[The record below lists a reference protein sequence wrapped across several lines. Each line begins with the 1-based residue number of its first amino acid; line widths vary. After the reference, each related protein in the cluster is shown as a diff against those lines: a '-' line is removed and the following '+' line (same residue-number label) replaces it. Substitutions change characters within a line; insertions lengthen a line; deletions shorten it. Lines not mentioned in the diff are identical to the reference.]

1 MTARF
6 RPHPQPGSAHR
17 IARAPTTGGDNAR
30 GRPTLAEQR
39 AETITLESDVSTE
52 DDGCAHHWQI
62 ATPNGVTS
70 EGVCKRC
77 GKSRAFLNY
86 SQRKMMVR
94 SVKSNGNGNKP
105 R

>member
-1 MTARF
+1 MV
-6 RPHPQPGSAHR
+6 
-17 IARAPTTGGDNAR
+17 
-30 GRPTLAEQR
+30 EQR
-39 AETITLESDVSTE
+39 ADTITLEPDVSTV
-52 DDGCAHHWQI
+52 DDCAHHWQI

-94 SVKSNGNGNKP
+94 SVKSNGNSNNSNGNGNKS

>member
-1 MTARF
+1 
-6 RPHPQPGSAHR
+6 
-17 IARAPTTGGDNAR
+17 
-30 GRPTLAEQR
+30 LAQQQ
-39 AETITLESDVSTE
+39 AETITLEPEVAVI
-52 DDGCAHHWQI
+52 DDCAHHWQI

-94 SVKSNGNGNKP
+94 SVKSNGNNKNNASASANGNVNKA

>member
-1 MTARF
+1 
-6 RPHPQPGSAHR
+6 
-17 IARAPTTGGDNAR
+17 
-30 GRPTLAEQR
+30 LAEQR
-39 AETITLESDVSTE
+39 ADTITLESDVSTV
-52 DDGCAHHWQI
+52 DDCAHHWQI

-94 SVKSNGNGNKP
+94 SVKSNGNNGNNGNNASNGSNNGNKS

>member
-1 MTARF
+1 M
-6 RPHPQPGSAHR
+6 
-17 IARAPTTGGDNAR
+17 
-30 GRPTLAEQR
+30 AEQR
-39 AETITLESDVSTE
+39 AEATTLEPEVDID

-62 ATPNGVTS
+62 ATPNGETS
-70 EGVCKRC
+70 TGVCKRC

-94 SVKSNGNGNKP
+94 SVKPNGNGNKS

>member
-1 MTARF
+1 M
-6 RPHPQPGSAHR
+6 
-17 IARAPTTGGDNAR
+17 
-30 GRPTLAEQR
+30 AEQR
-39 AETITLESDVSTE
+39 AETITLDPDAIVADE
-52 DDGCAHHWQI
+52 CAHHWQI

-77 GKSRAFLNY
+77 GKSRAFLNT

-94 SVKSNGNGNKP
+94 SVKSNGTNANNSNGNKS

>member
-1 MTARF
+1 MVD
-6 RPHPQPGSAHR
+6 PQA
-17 IARAPTTGGDNAR
+17 D
-30 GRPTLAEQR
+30 TL
-39 AETITLESDVSTE
+39 TLDPEASV

-94 SVKSNGNGNKP
+94 SVKPNGNNGNNANAANSNGNGKKT

>member
-1 MTARF
+1 MVHITQGTGRKIHVF
-6 RPHPQPGSAHR
+6 HLIEMIQQRVHRQRP
-17 IARAPTTGGDNAR
+17 GGQV
-30 GRPTLAEQR
+30 GF
-39 AETITLESDVSTE
+39 
-52 DDGCAHHWQI
+52 DDWQI

-70 EGVCKRC
+70 DAVCKRC

-94 SVKSNGNGNKP
+94 SVKSNGNNGNNAANSNGNNSNGKKS

>member
-1 MTARF
+1 
-6 RPHPQPGSAHR
+6 
-17 IARAPTTGGDNAR
+17 
-30 GRPTLAEQR
+30 LAEQR
-39 AETITLESDVSTE
+39 AETITLESDVSVV
-52 DDGCAHHWQI
+52 DDCAHHWQI

-94 SVKSNGNGNKP
+94 SVKSNGNSNGNKS

>member
-1 MTARF
+1 MVDQQA
-6 RPHPQPGSAHR
+6 
-17 IARAPTTGGDNAR
+17 D
-30 GRPTLAEQR
+30 TL
-39 AETITLESDVSTE
+39 TLDPEASV

-94 SVKSNGNGNKP
+94 SVKPNGNNGNNANAANSNGNGKKT

>member
-1 MTARF
+1 M
-6 RPHPQPGSAHR
+6 
-17 IARAPTTGGDNAR
+17 
-30 GRPTLAEQR
+30 AEQR
-39 AETITLESDVSTE
+39 AETITLESDVGVI
-52 DDGCAHHWQI
+52 DDCAHHWQI

-94 SVKSNGNGNKP
+94 SVKSNGNTTSNGTSNGNKS

>member
-1 MTARF
+1 MA
-6 RPHPQPGSAHR
+6 Q
-17 IARAPTTGGDNAR
+17 
-30 GRPTLAEQR
+30 QQ
-39 AETITLESDVSTE
+39 AETVTLESDVAVI
-52 DDGCAHHWQI
+52 DDCAHHWQI

-94 SVKSNGNGNKP
+94 SVKSSGNSGNNGNNGNSGSNGNKS

>member
-1 MTARF
+1 M
-6 RPHPQPGSAHR
+6 
-17 IARAPTTGGDNAR
+17 
-30 GRPTLAEQR
+30 AEQR
-39 AETITLESDVSTE
+39 AETITLDPDVSVADE
-52 DDGCAHHWQI
+52 CAHHWQI

-94 SVKSNGNGNKP
+94 SVKSNGNNANHSNGNKS

>member
-1 MTARF
+1 M
-6 RPHPQPGSAHR
+6 
-17 IARAPTTGGDNAR
+17 
-30 GRPTLAEQR
+30 AEQQS
-39 AETITLESDVSTE
+39 ETVTLESDVSVI
-52 DDGCAHHWQI
+52 DDCAHNWQI

-70 EGVCKRC
+70 EGVFKRC

-94 SVKSNGNGNKP
+94 SVKSNGNSNSNGNKS

>member
-1 MTARF
+1 M
-6 RPHPQPGSAHR
+6 
-17 IARAPTTGGDNAR
+17 
-30 GRPTLAEQR
+30 AEQQ
-39 AETITLESDVSTE
+39 ADTITLDPENTVL
-52 DDGCAHHWQI
+52 DDCAHHWQI

-70 EGVCKRC
+70 DAICKRC

-94 SVKSNGNGNKP
+94 SVKSNGNNGNNGNGNGKNSNGSNSNGNGKKT

>member
-1 MTARF
+1 M
-6 RPHPQPGSAHR
+6 
-17 IARAPTTGGDNAR
+17 
-30 GRPTLAEQR
+30 AEQR
-39 AETITLESDVSTE
+39 AETITLESEVGVI
-52 DDGCAHHWQI
+52 DDCAHHWQI

-94 SVKSNGNGNKP
+94 SVKSNGSSSSSSNGNGNGNKS

>member
-1 MTARF
+1 M
-6 RPHPQPGSAHR
+6 
-17 IARAPTTGGDNAR
+17 
-30 GRPTLAEQR
+30 AEQL
-39 AETITLESDVSTE
+39 AETITLESDVGVI
-52 DDGCAHHWQI
+52 DDCAHHWQI

-94 SVKSNGNGNKP
+94 SVKSNGSSSSNSNSNKS